1 MCKFPAFE
9 QDWNNP
15 FSEMSDQIELDSEE
29 SQYEDEERKKEDIF
43 LILVATDIHLG
54 YAERDPVRSKD
65 TFETFEEILKTARS
79 KNVDLI
85 LLGGDLFHETRPS
98 TYCLF
103 KCVELLKKYCFGDR
117 PIQIEYLSDPSRNF
131 VYTGN
136 DTVNYEDP
144 NINISIPVFSIHGN
158 HDDPTG
164 EHQISAMNLLAT
176 AGLVNY
182 FGRHTNYESVE
193 IEPILLKKGQTNL
206 AIYGLSH
213 IKDERLARL
222 FLDKKVTVMAP
233 SEEDY
238 FHLLVLH
245 QNRANRGVKTF
256 IPDSLLPDILDLA
269 IWGHEHDCQI
279 DPEQSANS
287 VFISQPGSSVA
298 TSLSSGETIP
308 KHIGLLEI
316 HKKQFHMTPI
326 PLKTVRPFVY
336 KELTLNDP
344 YSLRREIA
352 GVDDE
357 GLSNQVI
364 AERMVEQEIEDMIR
378 KSTQLGLEGNKLPLL
393 RLIVTYVD
401 ESQAFNMIRFGQ
413 RYVGRVANPKD
424 MVKLKSGL
432 KPEKTDTTGI
442 GRYMAQENINLPNR
456 VEDLVLKYFEDNP
469 EDQLQCL
476 SLKTLN
482 ESVVKC
488 IDTQEL
494 EAPVDVT
501 NSLIKERLKKLKES
515 DVNLADKNIENFL
528 FSVKDDEDDSLF
540 VDNMLKAS
548 SGGKKPAQNRN
559 ADVICI
565 NEDSESDS
573 EVRISPVRGV
583 IGRGGTPT
591 RPARGPGSRGGRGSR
606 GRNRRGRR

>member
-1 MCKFPAFE
+1 M
-9 QDWNNP
+9 
-15 FSEMSDQIELDSEE
+15 SEYIELDSEE
-29 SQYEDEERKKEDIF
+29 SQCEDDERKKEDIF

-54 YAERDPVRSKD
+54 YAEKDPVRSKD
-65 TFETFEEILKTARS
+65 TFETFEEILKTAQS
-79 KNVDLI
+79 NNVDLI

-131 VYTGN
+131 VFTGN
-136 DTVNYEDP
+136 EKVNYEDP

-182 FGRHTNYESVE
+182 FGRHTNYDSVE
-193 IEPILLKKGQTNL
+193 IEPILLKKGQTKL

-222 FLDKKVTVMAP
+222 FLDKKVTLLAP
-233 SEEDY
+233 GEEDY

-256 IPDSLLPDILDLA
+256 IPDGSLPDILHLA

-279 DPEQSANS
+279 EPEELANS
-287 VFISQPGSSVA
+287 VYISQPGSSVA
-298 TSLSSGETIP
+298 TSLSKGEGIP

-316 HKKQFHMTPI
+316 YKKEFYMTPI
-326 PLKTVRPFVY
+326 PLKTVRPFVFR
-336 KELTLNDP
+336 ELTLKDTN
-344 YSLRREIA
+344 SLRHEIA
-352 GVDDE
+352 GADDE
-357 GLSNQVI
+357 GLSNQII

-378 KSTQLGLEGNKLPLL
+378 KSKTLNLEGNKLPLL

-401 ESQAFNMIRFGQ
+401 ESQTFNMIRFGQ

-424 MVKLKSGL
+424 MVKLNSGI
-432 KPEKTDTTGI
+432 KPDKIDTSGI

-476 SLKTLN
+476 SLKALN
-482 ESVVKC
+482 ESIVKC
-488 IDTQEL
+488 IDTQEID
-494 EAPVDVT
+494 APVNVT
-501 NSLIKERLKKLKES
+501 NSLITERLKKLKES
-515 DVNLADKNIENFL
+515 DVNLGDKNIEDFL
-528 FSVKDDEDDSLF
+528 FNVKDDEDDGLF
-540 VDNMLKAS
+540 VDNILKAS
-548 SGGKKPAQNRN
+548 GAGNKPAQNQD
-559 ADVICI
+559 ADVVCI
-565 NEDSESDS
+565 DEDAEFDS
-573 EVRISPVRGV
+573 EVRLSPVKGGT
-583 IGRGGTPT
+583 GRGNTST
-591 RPARGPGSRGGRGSR
+591 RPAKGPGSRGGRGSR
-606 GRNRRGRR
+606 SRGRRGRH